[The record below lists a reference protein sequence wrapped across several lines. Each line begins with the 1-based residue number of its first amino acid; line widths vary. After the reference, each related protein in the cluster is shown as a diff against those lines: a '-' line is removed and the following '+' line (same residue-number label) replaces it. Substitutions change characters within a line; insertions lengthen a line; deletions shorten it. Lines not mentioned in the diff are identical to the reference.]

1 MYFSPSEFMDPLIFP
16 IDSLKVPGP
25 QNKNAEVPVF
35 GGHHVGKDC
44 WFNWTKAL
52 YEYILSCIIPI
63 KYK

>member
-44 WFNWTKAL
+44 WFN
-52 YEYILSCIIPI
+52 
-63 KYK
+63 